1 MNVSV
6 KRLVK
11 STMKRSKNAREFNVP
26 RIIAP
31 KMVNVSQ
38 MDQDL
43 SAFANQVMLDQDVT
57 KISMNA
63 NQTILANTN
72 AKTPKV
78 LSNAIVMLA
87 SSKMNQITL
96 NALTW
101 MSAQTSNVKMAI
113 V

>member
-6 KRLVK
+6 KHKVK
-11 STMKRSKNAREFNVP
+11 STMKRPKNARESNVP
-26 RIIAP
+26 RTIAP

-78 LSNAIVMLA
+78 LSNVIVMLA